1 MNRKNVSPTP
11 YNILLKSIFIFS
23 LYIFSAITH
32 LSSADEEAAGAES
45 AMLSNIENE
54 WMNGSTRQ

>member
-54 WMNGSTRQ
+54 